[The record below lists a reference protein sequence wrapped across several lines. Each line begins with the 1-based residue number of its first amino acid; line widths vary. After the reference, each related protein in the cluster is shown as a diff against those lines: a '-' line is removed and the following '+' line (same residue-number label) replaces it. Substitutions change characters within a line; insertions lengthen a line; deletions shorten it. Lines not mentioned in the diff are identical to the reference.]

1 MTSTITPSV
10 RILSN
15 PSVLHR
21 HPAAG
26 MVRRHRAAFSY
37 LFAQGFWSTWSS
49 QHEVHGLGRGT
60 GKVKDIE
67 VRSNWQGQV
76 YDKLARSVR
85 FTKYGKVT
93 QEVTQV

>member
-15 PSVLHR
+15 PSVLHG
-21 HPAAG
+21 HPAAAI
-26 MVRRHRAAFSY
+26 VRRHLAAFSY

-60 GKVKDIE
+60 GKVKDIKVVRKVKDIK

-76 YDKLARSVR
+76 YDKIAR
-85 FTKYGKVT
+85 
-93 QEVTQV
+93 